1 MRGHIAKEGNRYYAV
16 IYEGTD
22 PVNGRERHRW
32 HPGGG
37 TRKEAERLLTELV
50 KRNHDGDYRAPERI
64 TLGTYLVERWL
75 PTKKAQFRPSTFD
88 SYRRNT
94 EIHVIPR
101 IGPSLCNGSR
111 PRIWTRS
118 TPASS
123 SMVDATAP
131 AVGSPRRRCGTSTA

>member
-1 MRGHIAKEGNRYYAV
+1 MRGHIAKKGNRYYAV

-32 HPGGG
+32 YPGGG

-75 PTKKAQFRPSTFD
+75 PTKKAQLRPSTFD
-88 SYRRNT
+88 SSAG
-94 EIHVIPR
+94 IPR
-101 IGPSLCNGSR
+101 SMSFRASGPSLCSGSR
-111 PRIWTRS
+111 QRIWTRS
-118 TPASS
+118 TPTSS
-123 SMVDATAP
+123 SMAARTALV
-131 AVGSPRRRCGTSTA
+131 AVSPQRRSATSTA